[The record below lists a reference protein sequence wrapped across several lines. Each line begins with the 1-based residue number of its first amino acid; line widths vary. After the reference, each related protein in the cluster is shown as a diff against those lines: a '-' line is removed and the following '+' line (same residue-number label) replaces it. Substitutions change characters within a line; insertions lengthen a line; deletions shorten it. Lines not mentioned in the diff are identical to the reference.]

1 VLENLQQFIYQHF
14 HFYSLEIM
22 KVAKLDH
29 FIITVNNPEKTID
42 FYSRVLG
49 MELQTF
55 SDGRKA
61 LIFGDQKINLHEA
74 GKEFEPHAQNPL
86 PGSAD
91 LCFITR
97 TPMQQVISHLTT
109 CNVPIIAGPIEKT
122 GVNSPLLSIYIHD
135 PDNNLIE
142 IANEVKT

>member
-1 VLENLQQFIYQHF
+1 
-14 HFYSLEIM
+14 M
-22 KVAKLDH
+22 KVSKLDH
-29 FIITVNNPEKTID
+29 FIITANNLEKTID
-42 FYSRVLG
+42 FYSRILG
-49 MELQTF
+49 MEQQTY

-74 GKEFEPHAQNPL
+74 GKEFKPHAQNPL

-109 CNVPIIAGPIEKT
+109 CNVSIIEGPLEKS
-122 GVNSPLLSIYIHD
+122 GASGPLLSIYIRD

-142 IANEVKT
+142 IANEIKT

>member
-1 VLENLQQFIYQHF
+1 
-14 HFYSLEIM
+14 M
-22 KVAKLDH
+22 KVSKLDH
-29 FIITVNNPEKTID
+29 FIITANNLEKTID

-61 LIFGDQKINLHEA
+61 LIFGDHKINLHEA
-74 GKEFEPHAQNPL
+74 GKEFKPHAQNPL

-109 CNVPIIAGPIEKT
+109 CNVSIIEGPLEKS
-122 GVNSPLLSIYIHD
+122 GASGPLFSIYIRD

-142 IANEVKT
+142 IANEIKT

>member
-1 VLENLQQFIYQHF
+1 
-14 HFYSLEIM
+14 M
-22 KVAKLDH
+22 KVSKLDH
-29 FIITVNNPEKTID
+29 FIITANNLEKTID
-42 FYSRVLG
+42 FYSRILG
-49 MELQTF
+49 MEQQTY

-74 GKEFEPHAQNPL
+74 GKEFKPHAQNPL

-109 CNVPIIAGPIEKT
+109 CNVSIIEGPLEKS
-122 GVNSPLLSIYIHD
+122 GASGPLFSIYIRD

-142 IANEVKT
+142 IANEIKT